1 MSQKGPKSPKRAVQG
16 VTSNEELVRL
26 WIFDGELP
34 DTEGY
39 KRLWEL
45 EKAQN
50 EVRERELAR
59 VRTWYEAYIEY
70 LRRRGLARRLSDWW
84 RGLP

>member
-45 EKAQN
+45 EKAQH
-50 EVRERELAR
+50 EARARELAR
-59 VRTWYEAYIEY
+59 TRKQDAAYIEY
-70 LRRRGLARRLSDWW
+70 LRRRGLVSRIVAWW
-84 RGLP
+84 QGLP